1 MKKGLDDYRRKR
13 DFEKTVEPSGESSQ
27 SGESSFRFVIQKH
40 DATRLHYDLRLE
52 MDGVLRSWA
61 VPKGP
66 SYDPS
71 DKRLAVLVEDHPLE
85 YLHFEGVIPDGQ
97 YGAGRMLVWDHGVYE
112 CRGTESDPASALKKG
127 KLEFFL
133 RGEKLRGFWVLV
145 RTKGRGKD
153 TWLFFKKEDEYVRIG
168 QDILTSRP
176 ESVLSGRTLEEI
188 DEASIPSH
196 TDHLRRVLDSLQI
209 EPGSGVEV
217 ASPMLATLVD
227 KVPQAPHWIYELKYD
242 GIRALAVKN
251 GAEIKLFSRNLK
263 PLEEQFPE
271 IIEDLEQ
278 VPCDSFQL
286 DGEIVALDDQ
296 GRPRFQLLQPRIGRR
311 KRSRGGSLGDEV
323 PAYFYVFDVL
333 ECDGYDLRRATLRER
348 KKVLETL
355 LPVTPRIRLT
365 ESVSDQGEELFQL
378 ACQSGLEGIV
388 AKNLKSSY
396 ESKRTRSWL
405 KIKCVR
411 TQEFVIGGYTHPSGS
426 RKHFGALLLG
436 LFSENSLSY
445 VGAVGSGF
453 DQDLMDEVYTLLRE
467 LDRDDSPFDQAPK
480 EVKVKSWV
488 EPELVCE
495 VKFNEWTLDGN
506 LRAPVF
512 LRLRSDVAP
521 GSCRKEVLP
530 QLQPISQRKPDL
542 DFDFLTNLDKVFWPQ
557 EGYTKGDLVRYYHG
571 VAEALLPYLRDRP
584 MVLERFPDG
593 IEGKSFYQ
601 KDSPE
606 FLPEWIPTVSVRSDS
621 SAKTIRYLLCND
633 AMTLVY
639 LANLGCIPLHPWSS
653 RKGSLE
659 KPDFLIIDLD
669 PGPKISFPQVCR
681 VALKVREVTDRLE
694 LETHP
699 KTSGATGLHILIPI
713 EANHT
718 YEDVRRFAEII
729 GWMTLDGLEDVA
741 TLVRNPQKRTD
752 RVYIDFLQNGKDK
765 TIVSPYS
772 VRALPGAPVSTPLNW
787 EEVVPALRPESFNLS
802 NMLRRL
808 DSKGDLYAD
817 LFARPQSLRVAF
829 ERLQREWEGL
839 NSEQ

>member
-1 MKKGLDDYRRKR
+1 MKKDLDDYRRKR
-13 DFEKTVEPSGESSQ
+13 DFEKTREPSGKPPQHLEPSS
-27 SGESSFRFVIQKH
+27 RFVIQKH

-52 MDGVLRSWA
+52 MEGVLRSWA

-66 SYDPS
+66 SFDPS

-85 YLHFEGVIPDGQ
+85 YLDFEGVIPDGQ
-97 YGAGRMLVWDHGVYE
+97 YGAGRMLVRDHGVYE
-112 CRGTESDPASALKKG
+112 CRGTESDPTSALKKG

-133 RGEKLRGFWVLV
+133 HGEKLRGFWVLV
-145 RTKGRGKD
+145 QTKGRGKD
-153 TWLFFKKEDEYVRIG
+153 EWLFFKKEDEYVRVG
-168 QDILTSRP
+168 QDILSNRP

-188 DEASIPSH
+188 DETSIPSH
-196 TDHLRRVLDSLQI
+196 TDHLHRLLDSLQI
-209 EPGSGVEV
+209 APGRGVEV
-217 ASPMLATLVD
+217 APPMLATLVD
-227 KVPQAPHWIYELKYD
+227 RVPQAAHWIYELKYD
-242 GIRALAVKN
+242 GIRALAVKT
-251 GAEIKLFSRNLK
+251 GAQIKLFSRNLK
-263 PLEEQFPE
+263 PLGEQFPE
-271 IIEDLEQ
+271 IIEDLGQ
-278 VPCDSFQL
+278 VPGDSFQL
-286 DGEIVALDDQ
+286 DGEIVALDEQ

-311 KRSRGGSLGDEV
+311 YRSSGGPLKEEV
-323 PAYFYVFDVL
+323 PVYFYVFDLL

-348 KKVLETL
+348 KNVLQTL
-355 LPVTPRIRLT
+355 LPVTTHLRLT

-378 ACQSGLEGIV
+378 ACQNGLEGIV
-388 AKNLKSSY
+388 AKNLKSTY
-396 ESKRTRSWL
+396 ENKRTRSWL

-411 TQEFVIGGYTHPSGS
+411 TQEFVIGGYTRPSGS
-426 RKHFGALLLG
+426 RKNFGALLLG
-436 LFSENSLSY
+436 LFSGNSLTY
-445 VGAVGSGF
+445 VGGVGSGF
-453 DQDLMDEVYTLLRE
+453 DEDLIDQVYAMLRE
-467 LDRDDSPFDQAPK
+467 LDRDDSPFDRVPK

-488 EPELVCE
+488 EPQLVCE
-495 VKFNEWTLDGN
+495 VKFSEWTLDGN

-512 LRLRSDVAP
+512 LRLRPDVAAD
-521 GSCRKEVLP
+521 SCRREVSSP
-530 QLQPISQRKPDL
+530 LQATSERKADL
-542 DFDFLTNLDKVFWPQ
+542 DFDFLSNLDKVFWPQ
-557 EGYTKGDLVRYYHG
+557 EGYTKGDLVRYYHD
-571 VAEALLPYLRDRP
+571 VAGALLPYLQDRP

-621 SAKTIRYLLCND
+621 SEKTIRYLLCND
-633 AMTLVY
+633 ATTLVY

-659 KPDFLIIDLD
+659 NPDFLIIDLD

-713 EANHT
+713 EPSHS

-741 TLVRNPQKRTD
+741 TLQRNPQKRTD

-772 VRALPGAPVSTPLNW
+772 VRALPAAPVSTPLHW
-787 EEVVPALRPESFNLS
+787 EEVVPGLRPESFNLA

-817 LFARPQSLRVAF
+817 LFARAQSLRAAF
-829 ERLQREWEGL
+829 ERLEREWQGD
-839 NSEQ
+839 